1 MSLQQKSKIA
11 LALALV
17 LGCGT
22 TALSNNVHAEVLG
35 DEDHSFLLEGITVEA
50 QRPDWETK
58 LSPGTVTVVRPDDY
72 KGEQK
77 SLPDLLRKV
86 PGVHVREVNGK
97 GQYTTV
103 TVRGST
109 AAQVG
114 VFIDGVLSNLGG
126 DAAVDISTI
135 PIKNVER
142 VEVYRG
148 YIPSRF
154 PGTFM
159 GGVINIVTKKPE
171 KTNVSAEVGPASYG
185 GLDASLQITAPA
197 GSGSLMVGINHEA
210 SDGDFKYKNF
220 MSKVKANSLKKEINI
235 IQNINDNFHKYVID
249 DLINDQKIS
258 LTPEE
263 KEHFYNDEESWLD
276 FVYSEDEYGLAQEVK
291 KGYPEE
297 VAGMSVVEFK
307 SIMEKQ
313 GYKDAYIA
321 TGVFDEHNWLE
332 GAAMDWDNPVMGFD
346 IIDAAAKQEIID
358 EYVDENIDG
367 YVEGIRHKA
376 DPSKNS
382 EFKDNEQHIKDD
394 KKKLKEAENPDRWR
408 KYNDYKKSSSIVKW
422 QNDKW
427 VIKGSWNKMDR
438 HLPDNLWGS
447 DDASVADNFYNVDLY
462 DTYRFDSRHQDIE
475 TTDLLVQNRN
485 EVGKLEWGWM
495 VDYTHQDK
503 DYKAEHLLDIS
514 EAESNW
520 TPLSE
525 WSKYKSNKYNGQ
537 IDGSYRLSDNNM
549 LDFQMNYAYE
559 KMDIDGSKMDK
570 VLEGIYEKMLV
581 GQMRNR
587 YEQEVFNV
595 QLQDS
600 ITLDKNE
607 SWILTPSIRY
617 NQSKI
622 TGISDGKRFKE
633 GQFKWITPHDSETNG
648 KATWQLAMK
657 KEFNENF
664 TLRMTGGTYYR
675 LLNMYEIAGDGAGIL
690 PAVRKEG
697 LGSIFPKPESGKQ
710 FDVSAIWNG
719 RALGA
724 DNKSTITYFWRDS
737 ENMLQLVRAGL
748 YHWSYFNDNKG
759 TAKGV
764 ELESEFNWNKFG
776 LDLQATYTHADMQR
790 KNSAV
795 NYDYSDVWATYQP
808 KWEGH
813 IRLNYSPTQDMTFF
827 TEAHFVDEYF
837 TCDARDTTSAQKDY
851 LAGKPVSSIW
861 VVNGGMKLKFK
872 DKWQVALGCND
883 IFNEGPKQ
891 KITSTSLFNGIA
903 YVNPEFPIQGRT
915 YYATLRYDF

>member
-1 MSLQQKSKIA
+1 MYLRRKSKIA
-11 LALALV
+11 LAIAIA
-17 LGCGT
+17 LGCSICI
-22 TALSNNVHAEVLG
+22 SNKNIYAE
-35 DEDHSFLLEGITVEA
+35 EPIKEENSFLLDSITVEA
-50 QRPDWETK
+50 KRPDWETK
-58 LSPGTVTVVRPDDY
+58 LSPGSVTVVRPDDY

-77 SLPDLLRKV
+77 SLPDLLREV

-159 GGVINIVTKKPE
+159 GGVINIVTKRPDKA
-171 KTNVSAEVGPASYG
+171 NVSAELGRASYG
-185 GLDASLQITAPA
+185 GMDASLQITAPV

-210 SDGDFKYKNF
+210 SDGDFKYDNF
-220 MSKVKANSLKKEINI
+220 MSKVKAKNLEKNINK
-235 IQNINDNFHKYVID
+235 IQNINDNLHKYLID
-249 DLINDQKIS
+249 DLINADQIS

-263 KEHFYNDEESWLD
+263 VEGFINDKDSWLEY
-276 FVYSEDEYGLAQEVK
+276 VYDEGEHGLAQEVK
-291 KGYPEE
+291 NGYASE
-297 VAGMSVVEFK
+297 VANKQVGEFK
-307 SIMEKQ
+307 DILEAK

-321 TGVFDEHNWLE
+321 TGYFNEYNWLE
-332 GAAMDWDNPVMGFD
+332 GAEMDWKSPVMGFD
-346 IIDAAAKQEIID
+346 IIKAEDKAEVIN
-358 EYVDENIDG
+358 EYVDKNIGDR
-367 YVEGIRHKA
+367 VVAVQNKA
-376 DPSKNS
+376 DPNKNS
-382 EFKDNEQHIKDD
+382 EFTDNEKQIQAD
-394 KKKLKEAENPDRWR
+394 KKQLQEAENSARWR

-422 QNDKW
+422 QNDNW
-427 VIKGSWNKMDR
+427 MIKGSWNKTDR
-438 HLPDNLWGS
+438 HLPDGLWGS
-447 DDASVADNFYNVDLY
+447 DDASLADNFYNVDLY
-462 DTYRFDSRHQDIE
+462 DTYRYDSRHQDVE
-475 TTDLLVQNRN
+475 TADLMIQNRN
-485 EVGKLEWGWM
+485 EVGKLEWGWL

-503 DYKAEHLLDIS
+503 DYNAEHLLDIS
-514 EAESNW
+514 ETESSW
-520 TPLSE
+520 TPLVE

-537 IDGSYRLSDNNM
+537 IDGTYKLSDNNM

-559 KMDIDGSKMDK
+559 KMDIDGSKMDE
-570 VLEGIYEKMLV
+570 VLDGMYEDMLA
-581 GQMRNR
+581 GQMRNK

-600 ITLDKNE
+600 ITLDKE
-607 SWILTPSIRY
+607 GTWMLTPSVRY

-622 TGISDGKRFKE
+622 TGISNGKRFQE
-633 GQFKWITPHDSETNG
+633 GQFDWITPKDSETNG

-657 KEFNENF
+657 KDFNDNF
-664 TLRMTGGTYYR
+664 TMRMTGGTYYR

-690 PAVRKEG
+690 PAPRKEG

-724 DNKSTITYFWRDS
+724 DNRSTLTYFWRDS

-748 YHWSYFNDNKG
+748 YHWCYFNDNKG
-759 TAKGV
+759 TSKGI
-764 ELESEFNWNKFG
+764 ELESEFNWNKFS
-776 LDLQATYTHADMQR
+776 LDLQATYTDSKMQR

-795 NYDYSDVWATYQP
+795 NYDYADVWATYQP
-808 KWEGH
+808 EWEGN
-813 IRLNYSPTQDMTFF
+813 IRLNYSPTDTLSFF

-837 TCDARDTTSAQKDY
+837 TSDARDTTNAEMDY
-851 LAGKPVSSIW
+851 LAGKPVSSLW
-861 VVNGGMKLKFK
+861 VVNGGMKLKLK
-872 DKWQVALGCND
+872 NKWQLSFGCND

-891 KITSTSLFNGIA
+891 KITSTTLFNGIA
-903 YVNPEFPIQGRT
+903 YLNPEFPIQGRT
-915 YYATLRYDF
+915 YYATVRYDF